1 MSVYALIMPY
11 SCWFGCA
18 QSQPARPVPTA
29 ALLLVC
35 GEKREGDGGPD
46 SSVITYASFE
56 TPKTGVGN
64 VYLLP

>member
-1 MSVYALIMPY
+1 MLVWVCTVTASQASAY
-11 SCWFGCA
+11 GCFVA
-18 QSQPARPVPTA
+18 GVW
-29 ALLLVC
+29 
-35 GEKREGDGGPD
+35 EKREGDGGPN